1 MSYQGKRNSKPLWLK
16 DRLKITGIMEMEKYH
31 FSLLARGFMFGEK
44 MIQRWWPF
52 LDSDK
57 LEDGLRPWQGLVCLL
72 WWGGAGA
79 EKRKELRSDSLV
91 FTKGK
96 ILNSF
101 CKENLL
107 WNSPQ
112 PLLESE
118 NICCALN
125 WNTNIAESDISIQT
139 TGFSSQLVILNARL
153 SDSEPYTNELQMGE
167 TVKHLHV
174 RNPVTK
180 E

>member
-1 MSYQGKRNSKPLWLK
+1 MSYQGKRNKKPLWLK

-31 FSLLARGFMFGEK
+31 FSLLAQGFMFGEK

-52 LDSDK
+52 LDSDR
-57 LEDGLRPWQGLVCLL
+57 LENGLHPWRGLVCPL
-72 WWGGAGA
+72 WWGGAGQRQP
-79 EKRKELRSDSLV
+79 KSSDSSV
-91 FTKGK
+91 FTKGE
-96 ILNSF
+96 ILDSF
-101 CKENLL
+101 RKENLL

-118 NICCALN
+118 NICCALK
-125 WNTNIAESDISIQT
+125 WNTNIAESDISVQT
-139 TGFSSQLVILNARL
+139 TGFSSQLVILKARL

-174 RNPVTK
+174 RNSMTK

>member
-1 MSYQGKRNSKPLWLK
+1 
-16 DRLKITGIMEMEKYH
+16 
-31 FSLLARGFMFGEK
+31 MFGEK
-44 MIQRWWPF
+44 MIQRWGPF
-52 LDSDK
+52 LDSDR
-57 LEDGLRPWQGLVCLL
+57 LGNSLSPWWGLVCQL
-72 WWGGAGA
+72 WWGGAGQRQG
-79 EKRKELRSDSLV
+79 KGSDSLV
-91 FTKGK
+91 FTKGE
-96 ILNSF
+96 ILDSF

-107 WNSPQ
+107 WNPPQ

-125 WNTNIAESDISIQT
+125 WNTNTAEIDISIQT

-153 SDSEPYTNELQMGE
+153 SDSEPYTNQLQMGE

>member
-1 MSYQGKRNSKPLWLK
+1 MSYQGKRNKKPLWLK
-16 DRLKITGIMEMEKYH
+16 DRLKITGIMEMEKDH
-31 FSLLARGFMFGEK
+31 FSLLAQGFMFGEK

-52 LDSDK
+52 LDSDR
-57 LEDGLRPWQGLVCLL
+57 LENGLHPWRGLVCPL
-72 WWGGAGA
+72 WWGGAGQRRG
-79 EKRKELRSDSLV
+79 ESSDSSV
-91 FTKGK
+91 FTKGE
-96 ILNSF
+96 ILDSF
-101 CKENLL
+101 RKENLL

-139 TGFSSQLVILNARL
+139 TGFSSQLVILKARL

-174 RNPVTK
+174 RNSKTK